1 MSFKLMAEVF
11 DVKVGSPIRK
21 MVLLKLADQAND
33 NGECYPSYETIANAC
48 ELSRRSVITHIKWLE
63 ENGYLWIEHRY
74 NHEAKKN
81 FSNMYHLTLSKGS
94 NDRKNI
100 VSGAGF
106 SLGGGEGAALGS
118 EGAALGGGEGAA
130 PEPINIEPINEPI
143 KDLCDL
149 EKNTI
154 ADDQGKHLD
163 NDSSNSFLNQSK
175 NEEPAVKKNT
185 KRCSSTAKLI
195 NIPFDEFWSMYDKKQ
210 DRAKCEKKWHSLT
223 DEERLL
229 TMNHLPAYIQSTPNK
244 QYRKHPA
251 TYLNGEAWNN
261 EVISNL
267 PVTTNNQQGYNNG
280 QQQSASQH
288 TSADSYMDSLRRN
301 ISATRAIRDVN

>member
-63 ENGYLWIEHRY
+63 DNGYLWIEHRY

-94 NDRKNI
+94 HDRKNI

-106 SLGGGEGAALGS
+106 SLGGGAGAALGS
-118 EGAALGGGEGAA
+118 EGAALGGSAGAA

-149 EKNTI
+149 EKT
-154 ADDQGKHLD
+154 AHGDDVEKHPD
-163 NDSSNSFLNQSK
+163 NASTNSFLNQSQ
-175 NEEPAVKKNT
+175 NDEAMVKKDT
-185 KRCSSTAKLI
+185 KRGSALTKSP

-210 DRAKCEKKWHSLT
+210 DRAKCEKKWLKLT

-244 QYRKHPA
+244 QYRKHPS

-267 PVTTNNQQGYNNG
+267 PVTTNNQGYNYG
-280 QQQSASQH
+280 QQQSASQP
-288 TSADSYMDSLRRN
+288 TTDAESYMDSLRGY
-301 ISATRAIRDVN
+301 IPATTALRDVN

>member
-106 SLGGGEGAALGS
+106 SLGGSEGAALGS

-163 NDSSNSFLNQSK
+163 NDSSNPFLNQSK

-185 KRCSSTAKLI
+185 KLI

-210 DRAKCEKKWHSLT
+210 DRAKCEKKWLKLT

-280 QQQSASQH
+280 QQQSASQPA
-288 TSADSYMDSLRRN
+288 TSAELYRQQLREKFGL
-301 ISATRAIRDVN
+301 SSESIRTVN